1 MVFLIFGM
9 LIALKVKIHM
19 KIQTKTMLTLGL
31 GLLWSTIS
39 TAQTTKPGTATTS
52 QQPNAGTTVAKPTS
66 TPKSSSTGSTVKP
79 NTSKPNTTASTTAK
93 PLAVG
98 QEYLGGIIVKL
109 NTDGKSG
116 LIVAGQDLPQQMTWA
131 DAKKAVDDMVV
142 KGPNYDFTDWRL
154 PTKDELQACND
165 NLFNQ
170 NLGGFLQTAYWT
182 STNHVT
188 PESAICFVFSRGNSS
203 SRPYARTSKIN
214 VRPVRTF

>member
-1 MVFLIFGM
+1 MNT
-9 LIALKVKIHM
+9 
-19 KIQTKTMLTLGL
+19 QTKTMLTLGL
-31 GLLWSTIS
+31 GLLWSTVS
-39 TAQTTKPGTATTS
+39 VAQTIKNPGAPTS
-52 QQPNAGTTVAKPTS
+52 AQQPKTGTTVAKPTTGTTGTTS
-66 TPKSSSTGSTVKP
+66 GSTVKP
-79 NTSKPNTTASTTAK
+79 NTSKPATTTTAAK

-98 QEYLGGIIVKL
+98 QEHLGGIIVKL

-165 NLFNQ
+165 NLFSQ

-188 PESAICFVFSRGNSS
+188 PESAICFVFSRGNSGA
-203 SRPYARTSKIN
+203 RPYARTSKIN